1 MPALDIFQNDAFG
14 VVSLT
19 KAINDIPYQPK
30 RLGELGWFSEEGVTT
45 TALMLEREGTTI
57 SLIPAGSR
65 GAPGRPEKADK
76 RKLVSLPSV
85 HLPQRATINAD
96 EVQNVRAFGSETDE
110 MTVTSLVNK
119 RLVKLR
125 RNIDTTIE
133 WQRMGAVKGQ
143 VLDSDGSVLLDL
155 FQTFGL
161 TKTTKA
167 LALNVDATKV
177 RTAVVGAK
185 RTMEQKLGGLEYRSI
200 RVLCSASFFDAFVD
214 HPAVQRAWDNFQD
227 RALLQQDLRGPGAN
241 GGAGGG
247 GGAPAGG
254 FMFAGCYWEEYR
266 GNISGQSFIADG
278 KAHMVPEGV
287 PDLFSTTYSPADY
300 METVNTIG
308 LPYYAKQELMDFN
321 KGVEIE
327 AQSNPIT
334 YCTRPDAL
342 IELSIS

>member
-19 KAINDIPYQPK
+19 KAINDVPYEPK

-45 TALMLEREGTTI
+45 TSLMIEREGTTI
-57 SLIPAGSR
+57 SLVPSGAR
-65 GAPGRPEKADK
+65 GAPAKPVGPDK
-76 RKLVSLPSV
+76 RKVVPLPAV

-110 MTVTSLVNK
+110 MTVMSLVNK

-143 VLDSDGSVLLDL
+143 ILDADGSVLLDL

-161 TKTTKA
+161 SKVTKA
-167 LALNVDATKV
+167 LALNVDATKL
-177 RTAVVGAK
+177 RSLVVGAK
-185 RTMEQKLGGLEYRSI
+185 RTMEVNLGGLGYRSI
-200 RVLCSASFFDAFVD
+200 RTLCSASFFDAFVD
-214 HPAVQRAWDNFQD
+214 HPAVQRAYDNFQD
-227 RALLQQDLRGPGAN
+227 RAKLQEDLRG
-241 GGAGGG
+241 
-247 GGAPAGG
+247 G
-254 FMFAGCYWEEYR
+254 FMWGGVFWEEYR
-266 GNISGQSFIADG
+266 GNISGQPFIADG

-287 PDLFSTTYSPADY
+287 PDLFSTTYAPADY
-300 METVNTIG
+300 METVNTVG
-308 LPYYAKQELMDFN
+308 LPYYAKQELKEFN

-334 YCTRPDAL
+334 FCTRPDAL

>member
-30 RLGELGWFSEEGVTT
+30 RLAQLGWFSEEGVTT

-110 MTVTSLVNK
+110 MTVQSLVNK

-133 WQRMGAVKGQ
+133 WQRMGAIKGQ

-167 LALNVDATKV
+167 LNLNVDATKV
-177 RTAVVGAK
+177 RSVVVGAK
-185 RTMEQKLGGLEYRSI
+185 RTMEQKLGGLEYSGI
-200 RVLCSASFFDAFVD
+200 RVLCSAPFFDAFVD

-227 RALLQQDLRGPGAN
+227 RAQLQEDLRG
-241 GGAGGG
+241 
-247 GGAPAGG
+247 G
-254 FMFAGCYWEEYR
+254 FKFAGVYWEEYR

-287 PDLFSTTYSPADY
+287 PDLFSTTYAPADY

-308 LPYYAKQELMDFN
+308 LPYYAKQELAEFN

-334 YCTRPDAL
+334 FCTRPDAL

>member
-1 MPALDIFQNDAFG
+1 M
-14 VVSLT
+14 
-19 KAINDIPYQPK
+19 
-30 RLGELGWFSEEGVTT
+30 
-45 TALMLEREGTTI
+45 
-57 SLIPAGSR
+57 
-65 GAPGRPEKADK
+65 
-76 RKLVSLPSV
+76 SLPSV

-110 MTVTSLVNK
+110 MTVQSLVNK

-133 WQRMGAVKGQ
+133 WQRMGAIKGQ

-167 LALNVDATKV
+167 LNLNVDATKV
-177 RTAVVGAK
+177 RSVVVGAK
-185 RTMEQKLGGLEYRSI
+185 RTMEQKLGGLEYSGI
-200 RVLCSASFFDAFVD
+200 RVLCSAPFFDAFVD

-227 RALLQQDLRGPGAN
+227 RAQLQEDLRG
-241 GGAGGG
+241 
-247 GGAPAGG
+247 G
-254 FMFAGCYWEEYR
+254 FKFAGVYWEEYR

-287 PDLFSTTYSPADY
+287 PDLFSTTYAPADY

-308 LPYYAKQELMDFN
+308 LPYYAKQELAEFN

-334 YCTRPDAL
+334 FCTRPDAL